1 MQEKVSNHNAVGCIP
16 DRVKNPTR
24 MTWERAAS
32 TSVCQC
38 QRESGAEVDY
48 AFGAGNRYLSAR
60 ASITCL
66 RTGSCGSRVLRHGA
80 WIAPSATP
88 VGGEPA
94 SSNRACFVE
103 TTGAGDVLDPQLWP
117 AQSRETVK
125 DRESPWSSTQPAGT
139 TLPHWRGAEQSP
151 INGWA
156 LRFESRGP
164 WSTGRSSFRLRRSTD
179 EPQALCGAGSC
190 KDRTALLTA
199 GTFLE
204 GCKSRVRDTGFA

>member
-80 WIAPSATP
+80 WIAPSATLVRGRTRQLQQSMFRRDDGSGRCARSP
-88 VGGEPA
+88 VMARSVSGNGQGPRIPMEQHPA
-94 SSNRACFVE
+94 CRYHIAPLEGS
-103 TTGAGDVLDPQLWP
+103 G
-117 AQSRETVK
+117 TVA
-125 DRESPWSSTQPAGT
+125 DQWLGFAVRESR
-139 TLPHWRGAEQSP
+139 TLEHRPVLVSAAAEH
-151 INGWA
+151 
-156 LRFESRGP
+156 R
-164 WSTGRSSFRLRRSTD
+164 
-179 EPQALCGAGSC
+179 
-190 KDRTALLTA
+190 
-199 GTFLE
+199 
-204 GCKSRVRDTGFA
+204 